1 MKRIDGVLG
10 NVHADE
16 DLSRARERHA
26 GEGTLE
32 RVVIEAD
39 RRQRSR
45 FRTTTDAGTDVGVV
59 LEKPALSIGD
69 VLVRDEDRMIVVAFE
84 PLEALA
90 VDLPEPTG
98 ETLEAA
104 LELGHRVG
112 NQHWDLAIDDGVAYV
127 PLEADRHIVERVVA
141 DVVPGATVRA
151 ETVDAAL
158 FVTDLE
164 GGDGERESLHGNEHV
179 HGTGSDHSHGVE
191 SEHTHGTD
199 HGHSH
204 AGERSHS
211 HESDHSHSHVKDHDN
226 SQDGS
231 HDHQHGD

>member
-1 MKRIDGVLG
+1 MRRIDGVLG

-16 DLSRARERHA
+16 DLERAREHHA
-26 GEGTLE
+26 NEGTLE
-32 RVVIEAD
+32 RVVVAAD
-39 RRQRSR
+39 RRRRSR

-69 VLVRDEDRMIVVAFE
+69 VLVHDEDRMIVVAFE
-84 PLEALA
+84 PLAALA
-90 VDLPEPTG
+90 VDLPEPTA
-98 ETLEAA
+98 EALEAA

-127 PLEADRHIVERVVA
+127 PLEADRHIVERVVE

-151 ETVDAAL
+151 ETVDAEL
-158 FVTDLE
+158 FVTDLGE
-164 GGDGERESLHGNEHV
+164 EVGDGSPHDNEHV
-179 HGTGSDHSHGVE
+179 HATGSERSHDAG
-191 SEHTHGTD
+191 SGRTHGAD

-204 AGERSHS
+204 AGDHDHS
-211 HESDHSHSHVKDHDN
+211 HEPEHTRESDHDHPHDRR
-226 SQDGS
+226 DYG

>member
-1 MKRIDGVLG
+1 MRRIDGVIG

-16 DLSRARERHA
+16 DLALAREHHA
-26 GEGTLE
+26 SEDTLE
-32 RVVIEAD
+32 RVVISAD

-69 VLVRDEDRMIVVAFE
+69 VLVRDADRMIVVAFE

-90 VDLPEPTG
+90 VGLPEPTG
-98 ETLEAA
+98 EALEAA

-112 NQHWDLAIDDGVAYV
+112 NQHWDLAIDDGIAYV
-127 PLEADRHIVERVVA
+127 PLEADRHIVERVVT
-141 DVVPGATVRA
+141 DVVPGSTVRA
-151 ETVDAAL
+151 ETVDAEL

-164 GGDGERESLHGNEHV
+164 DDGEGGPP
-179 HGTGSDHSHGVE
+179 HGTEHDHGAGSDHFHGVGP
-191 SEHTHGTD
+191 EHIHGTD
-199 HGHSH
+199 NGQSH
-204 AGERSHS
+204 AGDHSHS
-211 HESDHSHSHVKDHDN
+211 HESNHSHS
-226 SQDGS
+226 QDDG

>member
-10 NVHADE
+10 NVHVDE
-16 DLSRARERHA
+16 DLERARERHA
-26 GEGTLE
+26 DEGTLE

-69 VLVRDEDRMIVVAFE
+69 VLARDEDRMIVVAFE

-164 GGDGERESLHGNEHV
+164 GDGEREPPHGNEHG
-179 HGTGSDHSHGVE
+179 HGAGSDHSHE
-191 SEHTHGTD
+191 T
-199 HGHSH
+199 
-204 AGERSHS
+204 
-211 HESDHSHSHVKDHDN
+211 DHSHSHVNDHRHSHANDHDHAHESN
-226 SQDGS
+226 HSHSRDDG

>member
-1 MKRIDGVLG
+1 MRRIDGVLG
-10 NVHADE
+10 NVHSDE
-16 DLSRARERHA
+16 TLARAREHHA
-26 GEGTLE
+26 SEGTLE

-69 VLVRDEDRMIVVAFE
+69 VLVHEEGQMIVVAFE

-90 VDLPEPTG
+90 VDLPEPTA
-98 ETLEAA
+98 EALEAA

-127 PLEADRHIVERVVA
+127 PLEADRHIVERVVE
-141 DVVPGATVRA
+141 DIVPGATVRA
-151 ETVDAAL
+151 ETVDAEL

-164 GGDGERESLHGNEHV
+164 GDDESGLPH
-179 HGTGSDHSHGVE
+179 DHSHTGDHGHSHE
-191 SEHTHGTD
+191 SEHTHELDHDHPHD
-199 HGHSH
+199 HG
-204 AGERSHS
+204 
-211 HESDHSHSHVKDHDN
+211 DH
-226 SQDGS
+226 G

>member
-1 MKRIDGVLG
+1 MRRIDGVLG

-16 DLSRARERHA
+16 DLARAREHHA
-26 GEGTLE
+26 SEGTLE
-32 RVVIEAD
+32 RVVIAAD
-39 RRQRSR
+39 RRRRSR

-69 VLVRDEDRMIVVAFE
+69 VLVHDEDRMIVVAFE

-90 VDLPEPTG
+90 VDLPEPTP
-98 ETLEAA
+98 EALEAA

-127 PLEADRHIVERVVA
+127 PLEADRHIVERVVE
-141 DVVPGATVRA
+141 DIVPGATVRA
-151 ETVDAAL
+151 ETVDAEL

-164 GGDGERESLHGNEHV
+164 GDGE
-179 HGTGSDHSHGVE
+179 SDH
-191 SEHTHGTD
+191 T

-204 AGERSHS
+204 AGDHGHS
-211 HESDHSHSHVKDHDN
+211 HEPEHTHESAHDHPQDRRDHN
-226 SQDGS
+226 